1 MKKCLSITLLLSLF
15 QFSFGQIN
23 ITEID
28 TQVPQ
33 KKEKVPPFD
42 SLNNIFTSIFSTE
55 SPLKSKENLIGLEL
69 YLPTGNS
76 TGEYFSLQNQND
88 ISNKYYTILDVFGY
102 GVDMQGRTM
111 DVSFGNRIHSL
122 STPIIFMEDKKSGDS
137 VYLDLYRYNG
147 NSNHFILVPYFE
159 KLKQLYNNTYVIC
172 TSPSIYDSETD
183 IISNAKVKIDMNSKW
198 LCNVLVTKTL
208 RNPYYDLYFVLK
220 NENNQTVA
228 FECNNS
234 NIYKDNFFLLR
245 LEGSGVY
252 GFLTEKQFAK
262 NATALKIKKEK
273 ESNVSMNNIAQ
284 QKF

>member
-1 MKKCLSITLLLSLF
+1 M
-15 QFSFGQIN
+15 
-23 ITEID
+23 
-28 TQVPQ
+28 
-33 KKEKVPPFD
+33 
-42 SLNNIFTSIFSTE
+42 
-55 SPLKSKENLIGLEL
+55 
-69 YLPTGNS
+69 
-76 TGEYFSLQNQND
+76 GE
-88 ISNKYYTILDVFGY
+88 T
-102 GVDMQGRTM
+102 
-111 DVSFGNRIHSL
+111 
-122 STPIIFMEDKKSGDS
+122 TPIIFMEDKKSGDS